1 MCTPSE
7 ICENGEN
14 GENSE
19 NGLDLW
25 LGGGVCTPSENCEN
39 GENCENSDLLAHK
52 MSKLPIFSK
61 RPLQYPKKRLQAQ
74 IIEISGCCLRYFV
87 FFIIVGGSPP
97 W

>member
-7 ICENGEN
+7 ICENGEI

-39 GENCENSDLLAHK
+39 GENGENSDLLAHK

-61 RPLQYPKKRLQAQ
+61 RPLQYPKKAVTSTNNRNFGLLP
-74 IIEISGCCLRYFV
+74 SV
-87 FFIIVGGSPP
+87 FCIFSYL
-97 W
+97 